1 MKLTLPSRGM
11 GTMPVRIRRILSPLI
26 AWVHDVKVAKVG
38 RDVPARRRRY
48 SRTARRSVPTSLPE
62 MLTFPSCSLVASALL
77 AFLCLP
83 PLLQGQIP
91 GVQGSAEGQ
100 IRRNEQTADYAKGIV
115 AKGQQALA
123 SQDYESAFAY
133 FKSAVDMLPASGSAS
148 AALRQQAMNGFCD
161 AAVKLAR
168 QRVSEGRFEDA
179 KTTVAVVLEDRYN
192 PTYKPAVTLSHE
204 LRDKSSFYSQTM
216 TPSSV
221 ANVEEVKQLLQ
232 EGQGFYASGRYDLA
246 FKRYEQVLNVDK
258 YNIAA
263 RRGMEQVNN
272 ARSKYQETAYNEARG
287 SMIRQ
292 VNKGWELP
300 VHKFDVAASQI
311 IDQPQIDM
319 RGTSSINRKLDEIV
333 IPKIDFRDATVRE
346 ALDFIKA
353 RASSLDSVEQDP
365 TKKGI
370 NIVLKLA
377 PDAAESEA
385 RITLSLTDV
394 PLRAAI
400 DYVARA
406 ANLKLKVEPYSVV
419 VVPQSESTDVLITK
433 EYKVP
438 PSFITALPAS
448 GGAAAPPPAGV
459 APGSAPAVTARS
471 GAREFLEASGV
482 TFPAGASANYI
493 SSTSRLIVK
502 NTQSN
507 LDLVDNLVENSL
519 TTPPTQVE
527 IECKFLEITQNNLKE
542 LGFDWLMGNFQLPF
556 GTGTYGSGGT
566 TAGGTSIAANSYPF
580 LNPGGTTPIGA
591 SSGTQ
596 GPITAGNRSGTR
608 AVTVNAV
615 DGLLFGSPLGPAP
628 GILALAGIFTNP
640 QFQVVLRALD
650 QSKGVDLVSAP
661 KVTTKSGQRATIEIV
676 REFRYPSEYSLP
688 TVAASTGTTQFTPV
702 TPTTPTAFEM
712 KPTGI
717 TLEVE
722 PTVGPDGYTIELVL
736 APRVIEF
743 DGFINYGSPINANIG
758 YYETVGNPF
767 PPPALLSIL
776 LGQNVITVSDNV
788 INQPVFSVREVT
800 TQVSVYDGQT
810 VVMGG
815 LVREDVQKVQDKV
828 PILGDIPLAG
838 RLFRT
843 SADQHVKRNLIMFVT
858 ATLLDPAGQPLI
870 KSEAEDQVVA
880 VPNAKAIQSEAI
892 PGDASTIPLPQ

>member
-1 MKLTLPSRGM
+1 M
-11 GTMPVRIRRILSPLI
+11 
-26 AWVHDVKVAKVG
+26 
-38 RDVPARRRRY
+38 
-48 SRTARRSVPTSLPE
+48 LPE
-62 MLTFPSCSLVASALL
+62 PFMKSNPLLCCMGLPPTRPLWFSSVENLLTKNSGALL
-77 AFLCLP
+77 AA
-83 PLLQGQIP
+83 LLLVAVAPVSHAQYA

-100 IRRNEQTADYAKGIV
+100 IRRTEQTAEYAKGIV
-115 AKGQQALA
+115 AKGQQALDG
-123 SQDYESAFAY
+123 QDYESAFAY
-133 FKSAVDMLPASGSAS
+133 FKSAVDMLPASGSATAS
-148 AALRQQAMNGFCD
+148 LRQQAMDGFCE
-161 AAVKLAR
+161 ATVKLAR
-168 QRVSEGRFEDA
+168 QRISEGRFEDA
-179 KTTVAVVLEDRYN
+179 KTTVAVVLDERYN
-192 PTYKPAVTLSHE
+192 PNCKAAVALSYE
-204 LRDKSSFYSQTM
+204 LKDKNSFYSQTM
-216 TPSSV
+216 SPSAV

-272 ARSKYQETAYNEARG
+272 ARIKYQETAYNETRG
-287 SMIRQ
+287 DMIRQ
-292 VNKGWELP
+292 VNKAWELP
-300 VHKFDVAASQI
+300 VHRFDVAASQI
-311 IDQPQIDM
+311 IDQPQIDT
-319 RGTSSINRKLDEIV
+319 RGTASINRKLDEII

-346 ALDFIKA
+346 ALDFIKQ
-353 RASSLDSVEQDP
+353 RAASLDNVEQDP
-365 TKKGI
+365 AKKGI
-370 NIVLKLA
+370 NIVLKLG
-377 PDAAESEA
+377 PDALESGS

-419 VVPQSESTDVLITK
+419 VVPQSEPTDVLITK

-438 PSFITALPAS
+438 PNFITALPGS
-448 GGAAAPPPAGV
+448 TGAAAPVPGV
-459 APGSAPAVTARS
+459 AAGSQASIAARS

-482 TFPAGASANYI
+482 TFPPNASANYI

-519 TTPPTQVE
+519 TTPPNQVE
-527 IECKFLEITQNNLKE
+527 IESKFLEITQNNLKE
-542 LGFDWLMGNFQLPF
+542 LGFDWLVGQFALPF
-556 GTGTYGSGGT
+556 GTGTYGGGGT
-566 TAGGTSIAANSYPF
+566 TQGGTTIPANAYPF
-580 LNPGGTTPIGA
+580 LNPGGTVPIGA
-591 SSGTQ
+591 TSATQ
-596 GPITAGNRSGTR
+596 GPITSGNRSGTR
-608 AVTVNAV
+608 AISVNAV

-628 GILALAGIFTNP
+628 AIMALAGVFTNP
-640 QFQVVLRALD
+640 QFQVVLRALN

-676 REFRYPSEYSLP
+676 REFRYPSEYDLP
-688 TVAASTGTTQFTPV
+688 QVSATTGLTQFTPV

-743 DGFINYGSPINANIG
+743 DGFINYGSPIRANIQ
-758 YYETVGNPF
+758 YYEAGI
-767 PPPALLSIL
+767 LLSQGI
-776 LGQNVITVSDNV
+776 ITVTDNV
-788 INQPVFSVREVT
+788 INQPVFSTREVT

-810 VVMGG
+810 VVLGG
-815 LVREDVQKVQDKV
+815 LMREDVQKVEDKV
-828 PILGDIPLAG
+828 PILGDIPIAG

-858 ATLLDPAGQPLI
+858 ANLLDPAGQPLI
-870 KSEAEDQVVA
+870 KSDTEDQVVA
-880 VPNAKAIQSEAI
+880 IPNAAAVGSEAI
-892 PGDASTIPLPQ
+892 SGDSSTIPLPQ